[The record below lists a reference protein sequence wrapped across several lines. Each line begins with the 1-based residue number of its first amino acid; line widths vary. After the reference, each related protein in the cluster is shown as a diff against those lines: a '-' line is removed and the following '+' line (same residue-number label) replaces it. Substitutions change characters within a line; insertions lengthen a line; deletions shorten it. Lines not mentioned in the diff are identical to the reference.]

1 MAHFH
6 ETPDLTIIGTSRKPN
21 STDLLNRDLNGLS
34 DPGPAIKQRKAA
46 LKKEQVALRTQV
58 NSDIAVSYLRTRIG
72 ESSDESEWSSVSE
85 TDSNT
90 ASGVVSVSEST
101 VDCDEKVVKVQKG
114 PWRLRSRTAVQLH
127 PYKREREVYR
137 KMVRGRKG
145 E

>member
-1 MAHFH
+1 MAHSH
-6 ETPDLTIIGTSRKPN
+6 ETPDLPIIGTSRKPN

-34 DPGPAIKQRKAA
+34 DPGPTIKLRKAA

-58 NSDIAVSYLRTRIG
+58 NSDITVSYLRTRIG
-72 ESSDESEWSSVSE
+72 ESSDESEWSLGSE

-90 ASGVVSVSEST
+90 ASDVGSVSESA
-101 VDCDEKVVKVQKG
+101 VACDEEVVKVQKG
-114 PWRLRSRTAVQLH
+114 PWRLRSRRAVQLH

-137 KMVRGRKG
+137 RMVRGRKD